1 MENRENFGKEAAET
15 LENDFYADN
24 LFNSVVNENVATQS
38 IKTVG
43 PMCLEGGFNL
53 TKFICNNKIW
63 DLLGGFLE
71 EQTQVVLW
79 KIENDT
85 LGFKVS
91 MKNKTNCKKRNTI
104 HLKFS
109 LLVI

>member
-24 LFNSVVNENVATQS
+24 LFNSVVNENVATPS

-43 PMCLEGGFNL
+43 PMCSEGGFNL

-63 DLLGGFLE
+63 CSQLRFIG
-71 EQTQVVLW
+71 W
-79 KIENDT
+79 
-85 LGFKVS
+85 VS
-91 MKNKTNCKKRNTI
+91 
-104 HLKFS
+104 
-109 LLVI
+109 